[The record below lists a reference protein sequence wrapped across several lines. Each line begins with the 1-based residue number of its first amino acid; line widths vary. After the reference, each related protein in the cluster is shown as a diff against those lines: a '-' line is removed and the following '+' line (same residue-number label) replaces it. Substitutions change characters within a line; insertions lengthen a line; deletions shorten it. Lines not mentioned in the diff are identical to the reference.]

1 MVYSTAEGYRFR
13 VRCANADSV
22 NLLGDFNDWSTTSHP
37 MTPTEDGAWELALD
51 PGAGPHRFAYFVLLA
66 NRDGDRERIDA
77 LASLVLEED
86 VDVSAPMQRTAS

>member
-1 MVYSTAEGYRFR
+1 
-13 VRCANADSV
+13 V

-66 NRDGDRERIDA
+66 KRDGDGERIDA
-77 LASLVLEED
+77 LASVVLQED
-86 VDVSAPMQRTAS
+86 VHGSSPMRRMAS